1 MEEKRERD
9 PIPNPVLILEK
20 EIDEMRIK
28 NLRLEATVRL
38 LEDQNKLLMNENS
51 ALSESISVF
60 IRLGPDDEK
69 SGTGGSTG
77 SGTSGSG
84 SSSSGSGSSGSGS
97 SGSGSRGSGSGSG
110 SGSSAGDSV
119 FEEWL
124 KGTDLASRVSGFVR
138 SLLGKEADMHGEAA
152 QGALMLC
159 ALEALSALVHLATT
173 LQAEPGKGHAV
184 EEECKEADGDEA
196 LMWDQEELQIS
207 LTTAFS
213 EAVRALTDVLLLPTG
228 GETAELL
235 EPYPNQWL
243 INSFPFRR
251 VRQGPALVSEAASRG
266 REAWLPLH
274 WYALAATPE
283 SVDVV
288 DIEILMDHLPA
299 AFQQDVSPL
308 CIAVSKPSPCLE
320 GVQKMLEK
328 RCQAVS
334 APDADGSL
342 PIMHACACN
351 ESLEAVMLL
360 FEACPGSALEQDKQ
374 GFRAINYAGK

>member
-1 MEEKRERD
+1 
-9 PIPNPVLILEK
+9 
-20 EIDEMRIK
+20 
-28 NLRLEATVRL
+28 
-38 LEDQNKLLMNENS
+38 
-51 ALSESISVF
+51 
-60 IRLGPDDEK
+60 
-69 SGTGGSTG
+69 
-77 SGTSGSG
+77 
-84 SSSSGSGSSGSGS
+84 
-97 SGSGSRGSGSGSG
+97 
-110 SGSSAGDSV
+110 
-119 FEEWL
+119 
-124 KGTDLASRVSGFVR
+124 
-138 SLLGKEADMHGEAA
+138 MHGEAA

-173 LQAEPGKGHAV
+173 LQGEATNERAL
-184 EEECKEADGDEA
+184 ELDKETEA
-196 LMWDQEELQIS
+196 GEAPIWDQEELQIS

-213 EAVRALTDVLLLPTG
+213 EAVRALTDVLLLPSG
-228 GETAELL
+228 GETADLL

-251 VRQGPALVSEAASRG
+251 VRQGPALVSEAADKG

-308 CIAVSKPSPCLE
+308 CIAVSKSQPCLE
-320 GVQKMLEK
+320 GLQKMLEK
-328 RCQAVS
+328 RSQAVS

-351 ESLEAVMLL
+351 ESLEAVTLL
-360 FEACPGSALEQDKQ
+360 FETCPGSALEQDKQ
-374 GFRAINYAGK
+374 GFRAINYAGAGRGNLSPLKTTLPIS